1 MKDELATRVYTFL
14 MKLVRTLSML
24 RRILSS
30 IRKYWENSMVTIKC
44 KYVEKNKITTEITV
58 SDILGTFTGITVKE
72 RFINENVSFTDVFL
86 SINGK
91 DYNINDLTDIS
102 FYEPAYTDHELRYRF
117 DLKVS
122 PDNFSFANI
131 SIEGKKFADKD
142 ELLNFFIDSRI
153 M

>member
-1 MKDELATRVYTFL
+1 
-14 MKLVRTLSML
+14 
-24 RRILSS
+24 
-30 IRKYWENSMVTIKC
+30 MVTIKC
-44 KYVEKNKITTEITV
+44 KYVEKNKITSEITV
-58 SDILGTFTGITVKE
+58 SDILGTFTGITV
-72 RFINENVSFTDVFL
+72 NENVSFIDVFL

-91 DYNINDLTDIS
+91 DYNINDLTDVS
-102 FYEPAYTDHELRYRF
+102 FYEPAYADHELRYRF

-122 PDNFSFANI
+122 PDNSSFANI

>member
-1 MKDELATRVYTFL
+1 
-14 MKLVRTLSML
+14 
-24 RRILSS
+24 
-30 IRKYWENSMVTIKC
+30 MVTIKC
-44 KYVEKNKITTEITV
+44 KYVEKNKITSEITV

-72 RFINENVSFTDVFL
+72 RFINENVSFIDVFL

-91 DYNINDLTDIS
+91 DYNINDLTDVS
-102 FYEPAYTDHELRYRF
+102 FYEPAYADHELRYRF

-122 PDNFSFANI
+122 PENSSFANI

>member
-1 MKDELATRVYTFL
+1 
-14 MKLVRTLSML
+14 
-24 RRILSS
+24 
-30 IRKYWENSMVTIKC
+30 MVTIKC
-44 KYVEKNKITTEITV
+44 KYVEKNKITSEITV

-72 RFINENVSFTDVFL
+72 RFINENVSFIDVFL

-91 DYNINDLTDIS
+91 DYNINDLTDVS
-102 FYEPAYTDHELRYRF
+102 FYEPAYEDHELRYRF

-122 PDNFSFANI
+122 PDNSSFANI

>member
-1 MKDELATRVYTFL
+1 
-14 MKLVRTLSML
+14 
-24 RRILSS
+24 
-30 IRKYWENSMVTIKC
+30 MVTIKC
-44 KYVEKNKITTEITV
+44 KYVEKNKITSEITV

-72 RFINENVSFTDVFL
+72 RFINENVSFIDVFL

-91 DYNINDLTDIS
+91 DYNINDLTDVS
-102 FYEPAYTDHELRYRF
+102 FYEPAYADHELRYRF

-122 PDNFSFANI
+122 PDNSSFANI

>member
-1 MKDELATRVYTFL
+1 
-14 MKLVRTLSML
+14 
-24 RRILSS
+24 
-30 IRKYWENSMVTIKC
+30 MVTIKC
-44 KYVEKNKITTEITV
+44 KYVEKNKITSEITV
-58 SDILGTFTGITVKE
+58 FDILGTFTGITVKE
-72 RFINENVSFTDVFL
+72 RFINENVSFIDVFL

-91 DYNINDLTDIS
+91 DYNINDLTDVS
-102 FYEPAYTDHELRYRF
+102 FYEPAYADHELRYRF

-122 PDNFSFANI
+122 PDNSSFANI

>member
-1 MKDELATRVYTFL
+1 
-14 MKLVRTLSML
+14 
-24 RRILSS
+24 
-30 IRKYWENSMVTIKC
+30 MVTIKC
-44 KYVEKNKITTEITV
+44 KYVEKNKITSEITV

-72 RFINENVSFTDVFL
+72 RFINENVSFVDVFL
-86 SINGK
+86 SVNGK
-91 DYNINDLTDIS
+91 DYNINDLTDVS
-102 FYEPAYTDHELRYRF
+102 FYEPAYADHELRYRF

-122 PDNFSFANI
+122 PDNSSFANI

>member
-1 MKDELATRVYTFL
+1 
-14 MKLVRTLSML
+14 
-24 RRILSS
+24 
-30 IRKYWENSMVTIKC
+30 MVTIKC
-44 KYVEKNKITTEITV
+44 KYVEKNKITSEITV

-91 DYNINDLTDIS
+91 EYNINDLTDVS
-102 FYEPAYTDHELRYRF
+102 FYEPAYADHELRYRF

-122 PDNFSFANI
+122 PDNSSFANI

>member
-1 MKDELATRVYTFL
+1 
-14 MKLVRTLSML
+14 
-24 RRILSS
+24 
-30 IRKYWENSMVTIKC
+30 MVTIKC
-44 KYVEKNKITTEITV
+44 KYVEKNKITSEITV

-72 RFINENVSFTDVFL
+72 RFINENVSFIDVFL

-91 DYNINDLTDIS
+91 DYNINDLIDVS
-102 FYEPAYTDHELRYRF
+102 FYEPAYADHELRYRF

-122 PDNFSFANI
+122 PDNSSFANI
-131 SIEGKKFADKD
+131 SIEGKKFANKD

>member
-1 MKDELATRVYTFL
+1 
-14 MKLVRTLSML
+14 
-24 RRILSS
+24 
-30 IRKYWENSMVTIKC
+30 MVTIKC

-91 DYNINDLTDIS
+91 DYNINDLTDVS

-117 DLKVS
+117 GLKVS

>member
-1 MKDELATRVYTFL
+1 
-14 MKLVRTLSML
+14 
-24 RRILSS
+24 
-30 IRKYWENSMVTIKC
+30 MVTIKC

-91 DYNINDLTDIS
+91 DYNINDLTDVS
-102 FYEPAYTDHELRYRF
+102 FYEPAYADHELRYRF
-117 DLKVS
+117 DLKDS
-122 PDNFSFANI
+122 PDNSSFANI

>member
-1 MKDELATRVYTFL
+1 
-14 MKLVRTLSML
+14 
-24 RRILSS
+24 
-30 IRKYWENSMVTIKC
+30 MVTIKC

-91 DYNINDLTDIS
+91 DYNINDLTDVS
-102 FYEPAYTDHELRYRF
+102 FYEPAYADHELRYRF

-122 PDNFSFANI
+122 PDNSSFANI

>member
-1 MKDELATRVYTFL
+1 
-14 MKLVRTLSML
+14 
-24 RRILSS
+24 
-30 IRKYWENSMVTIKC
+30 MVTIKC
-44 KYVEKNKITTEITV
+44 KHVEKNKITSEITV

-72 RFINENVSFTDVFL
+72 RFINENVSFIDVFL

-91 DYNINDLTDIS
+91 DYNINDLTDVS
-102 FYEPAYTDHELRYRF
+102 FYEPAYEDRELRYRF

-122 PDNFSFANI
+122 PDNSSFANI

>member
-1 MKDELATRVYTFL
+1 
-14 MKLVRTLSML
+14 
-24 RRILSS
+24 
-30 IRKYWENSMVTIKC
+30 MVTIKC
-44 KYVEKNKITTEITV
+44 KYVEKNKITSEITV

-72 RFINENVSFTDVFL
+72 RFINENVSFIDVFF

-91 DYNINDLTDIS
+91 DYNINDLTDVS
-102 FYEPAYTDHELRYRF
+102 FYEPAYADHELRYRF

-122 PDNFSFANI
+122 PDNSSFANI

>member
-1 MKDELATRVYTFL
+1 
-14 MKLVRTLSML
+14 
-24 RRILSS
+24 
-30 IRKYWENSMVTIKC
+30 MVTIKC
-44 KYVEKNKITTEITV
+44 KYVEKNKITSEITV

-91 DYNINDLTDIS
+91 DYNINDLTDVS
-102 FYEPAYTDHELRYRF
+102 FYEPAYADHELRYRF

-122 PDNFSFANI
+122 PDNSSFANI
-131 SIEGKKFADKD
+131 SIEGKKFTDKD

>member
-1 MKDELATRVYTFL
+1 
-14 MKLVRTLSML
+14 
-24 RRILSS
+24 
-30 IRKYWENSMVTIKC
+30 MVTIKC
-44 KYVEKNKITTEITV
+44 KYVEKNNITSEITV
-58 SDILGTFTGITVKE
+58 SDILGTFTCITVKE
-72 RFINENVSFTDVFL
+72 RFINENVSFIDVFL

-91 DYNINDLTDIS
+91 DYNINDLTDVS
-102 FYEPAYTDHELRYRF
+102 FYEPAYADHELRYRF

-122 PDNFSFANI
+122 PDNSSFANI

>member
-1 MKDELATRVYTFL
+1 
-14 MKLVRTLSML
+14 
-24 RRILSS
+24 
-30 IRKYWENSMVTIKC
+30 MVTIKC
-44 KYVEKNKITTEITV
+44 KYVEKNKITSEITV

-91 DYNINDLTDIS
+91 DYNINDLTDVS
-102 FYEPAYTDHELRYRF
+102 FYEPAYADHELRYRF

-122 PDNFSFANI
+122 PDNSSFANI

>member
-1 MKDELATRVYTFL
+1 
-14 MKLVRTLSML
+14 
-24 RRILSS
+24 
-30 IRKYWENSMVTIKC
+30 MVTIKC
-44 KYVEKNKITTEITV
+44 KYVEKNKITSEITV

-91 DYNINDLTDIS
+91 DYNINDLTDVS
-102 FYEPAYTDHELRYRF
+102 FYEPAYEDHELRYRF

-122 PDNFSFANI
+122 PDNSSFANI

-142 ELLNFFIDSRI
+142 ELPNFFIDSRI

>member
-1 MKDELATRVYTFL
+1 
-14 MKLVRTLSML
+14 
-24 RRILSS
+24 
-30 IRKYWENSMVTIKC
+30 MVTIKC
-44 KYVEKNKITTEITV
+44 KYVEKNKITSEITV

-72 RFINENVSFTDVFL
+72 RFINENVSFIDVFL

-91 DYNINDLTDIS
+91 DYNINDLTDVS
-102 FYEPAYTDHELRYRF
+102 FYEPAYEDHELRYRF

-122 PDNFSFANI
+122 PDNSSFANI

-142 ELLNFFIDSRI
+142 ELLNFFVDSRI

>member
-1 MKDELATRVYTFL
+1 
-14 MKLVRTLSML
+14 
-24 RRILSS
+24 
-30 IRKYWENSMVTIKC
+30 MVTIKC
-44 KYVEKNKITTEITV
+44 KCVEKNKITSEITV

-72 RFINENVSFTDVFL
+72 RFINENVSFIDVFL

-91 DYNINDLTDIS
+91 DYNINDLTDVS
-102 FYEPAYTDHELRYRF
+102 FYEPAYADHELRYRF

-122 PDNFSFANI
+122 PDNSSFANI